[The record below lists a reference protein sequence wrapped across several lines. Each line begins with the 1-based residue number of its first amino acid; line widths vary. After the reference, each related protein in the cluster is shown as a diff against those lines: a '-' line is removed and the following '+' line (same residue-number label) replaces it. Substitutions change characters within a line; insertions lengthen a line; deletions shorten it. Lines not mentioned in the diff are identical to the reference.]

1 MLCTLR
7 VCSCPPQVTV
17 ATHWTERVM
26 KPMEP
31 VAAEHETEHAENGET
46 TDW

>member
-1 MLCTLR
+1 MLDTR
-7 VCSCPPQVTV
+7 VCAWLPHTAI